1 MKLIQRDN
9 YINQLLSVK
18 DIPDIKVI
26 TGVRRSGKSKL
37 MDALIAIYS
46 QDETANIVRIKL
58 NLKKNESLLDGDKLY
73 DYIENQYDAAKN
85 NYLFIDE
92 IQMCNGFEKIIN
104 SIHEEE
110 IYDIYL
116 TGSNAF
122 LLSSDLATLFG
133 GRVFEVKLYPFSFDE
148 YLTYYPSNNIDEAFD
163 EYVLKGGM
171 AGSYLYKTEQ
181 DARKYING
189 IYRTTITKDIITKFK
204 IENEDLLI
212 MIGNFLMDNVG
223 NQTSIRNVASKL
235 TSGTYKTNDKT
246 VGAYISY
253 LCHSFLFY
261 PIQRYDIKG
270 KKYLESEKKYYLS
283 DLSFRFSELGT
294 KDADYG
300 HLYENIVALEL
311 LRRGYEVYVG
321 KLYEKEI
328 DFVAIKEGQKLYIQV
343 SDDITREDTFKRE
356 VSPLFSIKDAYP
368 KLLIARTKHDE
379 TQHEGIRIID
389 IARWLSGSQKWYF
402 LKYANW

>member
-1 MKLIQRDN
+1 MKLIQRN
-9 YINQLLSVK
+9 SYLNALFAVK

-37 MDALIAIYS
+37 MDALIESIS

-58 NLKKNESLLDGDKLY
+58 NLKKNEQLLNGDKLY
-73 DYIENQYDAAKN
+73 GYIEKQYDSQKS

-92 IQMCNGFEKIIN
+92 IQMCEGFERVIN
-104 SIHEEE
+104 SIYEEE
-110 IYDIYL
+110 LFDIYL

-133 GRVFEVKLYPFSFDE
+133 GRVFEVKLYPFSFSE
-148 YLTYYPSNNIDEAFD
+148 YMTYFPSNNVDEAFD
-163 EYVLKGGM
+163 DYVRKGGM
-171 AGSYLYKTEQ
+171 SGSYLYKSEK
-181 DARKYING
+181 DARKYVNG
-189 IYRTTITKDIITKFK
+189 IYRTTITKDIVTKFK

-246 VGAYISY
+246 VGAYIDY
-253 LCHSFLFY
+253 LCRSFLFY

-270 KKYLESEKKYYLS
+270 KKYLESDKKYYLS
-283 DLSFRFSELGT
+283 DLSFRFAELGT
-294 KDADYG
+294 KDVDYG

-321 KLYEKEI
+321 KLYEREV
-328 DFVAIKEGQKLYIQV
+328 DFVAIKEGEKLYIQV

-356 VSPLFSIKDAYP
+356 VTPLLSIKDAYP
-368 KLLIARTKHDE
+368 KMLIARTKHDE

-389 IARWLSGSQKWYF
+389 IARWLDDSQK
-402 LKYANW
+402 

>member
-1 MKLIQRDN
+1 MKLIERN
-9 YINQLLSVK
+9 FYLNALLAVK

-37 MDALIAIYS
+37 MDALISVIS
-46 QDETANIVRIKL
+46 KDISANIVRIKL

-73 DYIENQYDAAKN
+73 EYIEQQYDNEKN

-92 IQMCNGFEKIIN
+92 VQMCDGFERVIN
-104 SIHEEE
+104 SIYEEE
-110 IYDIYL
+110 LYDIYL

-133 GRVFEVKLYPFSFDE
+133 GRVFEVKLYPFSFNE
-148 YLTYYPSNNIDEAFD
+148 YLKYFPSDNVDTAFD
-163 EYVLKGGM
+163 DYVKKGGM
-171 AGSYLYKTEQ
+171 AGSYLYKTDE

-189 IYRTTITKDIITKFK
+189 IYRTTITKDIVTKFK
-204 IENEDLLI
+204 IGNEDLLV

-223 NQTSIRNVASKL
+223 NQTSIRKVASKL

-246 VGAYISY
+246 VGAYIDY
-253 LCHSFLFY
+253 LCRSFLFY

-270 KKYLESEKKYYLS
+270 KKYLESDKKYYLS

-321 KLYEKEI
+321 KLYEKEV
-328 DFVAIKEGQKLYIQV
+328 DFVAIKEGEKLYIQV
-343 SDDITREDTFKRE
+343 SDDISREETFKRE
-356 VSPLFSIKDAYP
+356 LAPLLSIKDAYP
-368 KLLIARTKHDE
+368 KMIIARTKHDE
-379 TQHEGIRIID
+379 TQHDGIRIVD
-389 IARWLSGSQKWYF
+389 IARWLSASQK
-402 LKYANW
+402 

>member
-1 MKLIQRDN
+1 MKLIERDYYLN
-9 YINQLLSVK
+9 ALLAVK

-37 MDALIAIYS
+37 MDALINNIS
-46 QDETANIVRIKL
+46 KDVTANIVRIKL

-73 DYIENQYDAAKN
+73 EYIEQQYDDEKN

-92 IQMCNGFEKIIN
+92 VQMCDGFERVIN
-104 SIHEEE
+104 SIYEEE
-110 IYDIYL
+110 LYDIYL

-133 GRVFEVKLYPFSFDE
+133 GRVFEVKLYPFSFNE
-148 YLTYYPSNNIDEAFD
+148 YLKYYPNDNVDAAFD
-163 EYVLKGGM
+163 NYVKKGGM
-171 AGSYLYKTEQ
+171 AGSYLYKTEE
-181 DARKYING
+181 DARKYVNG
-189 IYRTTITKDIITKFK
+189 IYRTTITKDIITKFR

-223 NQTSIRNVASKL
+223 NQTSIRNVAAKL

-246 VGAYISY
+246 VGAYIDY
-253 LCHSFLFY
+253 LCRSFLFY

-270 KKYLESEKKYYLS
+270 KKYLESDKKYYLS

-321 KLYEKEI
+321 KLYEKEV
-328 DFVAIKEGQKLYIQV
+328 DFVAIKEGEKIYIQV
-343 SDDITREDTFKRE
+343 SDDISREETFKRE
-356 VSPLFSIKDAYP
+356 IAPLLSIKDAYP
-368 KLLIARTKHDE
+368 KMIIARTKHDE
-379 TQHEGIRIID
+379 AQHDGIRIVD
-389 IARWLSGSQKWYF
+389 IARWLSSSQ
-402 LKYANW
+402 N